1 MSDSGRCGL
10 LTSFDTDSATNCS
23 DGTITIPWQPV
34 RPPKRG
40 AHESVRSDFYAYML
54 LPLTIAFH
62 AATLGRSRTSIA
74 TYRARAQQASLNNPA
89 VQEMIN
95 AQLRALRPEHG
106 MQMARRRG
114 RAQLPHWSILAIA
127 EYRDRGFS
135 RRELAVMFRCSPG
148 TIANALQWKNQA
160 YDALSGERRL
170 SAVQRSPPGKWKS
183 PK

>member
-1 MSDSGRCGL
+1 MTNSHTISEPLGEIA
-10 LTSFDTDSATNCS
+10 STDF
-23 DGTITIPWQPV
+23 PWHPV
-34 RPPKRG
+34 RPPGRG
-40 AHESVRSDFYAYML
+40 ASEDQHLAFHAYML
-54 LPLTIAFH
+54 LPGFSIAFQ

-74 TYRARAQQASLNNPA
+74 TYRARAQKAALNNPT
-89 VQEMIN
+89 VKEMIN

-148 TIANALQWKNQA
+148 TIANALQWKNQS
-160 YDALSGERRL
+160 YDALSGERQL
-170 SAVQRSPPGKWKS
+170 TSHQRSPPGKWKS